1 MKQLKR
7 DIISR
12 LQKDILLRQ
21 GFNPRAAG
29 VASVVGLGQVEAAF
43 PNAVFPV
50 GAIHEFIT
58 SDREQAAASIGF
70 MAGLISGLAKKGGA
84 CLWISVSGKL
94 FPPSLTAFDVEPDR
108 MIFIDV
114 EREKDVL
121 WAMEEALKCEGLAAV
136 IAEVRDISFAQSRR
150 LQLAVES
157 SKVTGLLLRNDPR
170 RLGTT
175 TCVARWQIT
184 PLPSEPEDELPG
196 VGFPRWQVDLLRVRN
211 GSPGS
216 WKMEWVD
223 GCFVPV
229 DEKMERMSLPERQI
243 A

>member
-1 MKQLKR
+1 MEQLKR
-7 DIISR
+7 DIINR
-12 LQKDILLRQ
+12 LQKDILLCQ
-21 GFNPRAAG
+21 GFNPPAADT
-29 VASVVGLGQVEAAF
+29 ASVVGLGPVEAAF

-58 SDREQAAASIGF
+58 SGREQAAASIGF

-84 CLWISVSGKL
+84 CLWVSVSGIL

-136 IAEVRDISFAQSRR
+136 FAEVRDISFAQSRR
-150 LQLAVES
+150 LQLAVEG
-157 SKVTGLLLRNDPR
+157 SKVTGFLLRNDPR

-184 PLPSEPEDELPG
+184 PLPSEPENELPG

-216 WKMEWVD
+216 WKLEWVD
-223 GCFVPV
+223 GHFVPV
-229 DEKMERMSLPERQI
+229 EEKIEHVSLPERQI